1 MCTVVILR
9 RPSHPWPLLLCA
21 NRDEMIGRAWSAP
34 DRHWP
39 DRDHVIAGRDEEAG
53 GSWLALND
61 DGVVAAILNR
71 HGSLGAAPDKRS
83 RGELPLE
90 AVDHAE
96 ASIAAEALAGLEP
109 SSYRT
114 FNLVIADAR
123 EAFWLKSD
131 GERIEKAPIPEGL
144 SMITAHNLNDTDGS
158 ERTQFH
164 LPRFRSAP
172 SPDVDADDWLAWET
186 LLAST
191 EGESSAGH
199 GGGMNIFTDHGF
211 GTVSSSLIA
220 LPGLERFGTKPVWKF
235 CAGRPGSHPYG
246 SVTL

>member
-9 RPSHPWPLLLCA
+9 RPSHPWPLLLAA
-21 NRDEMIGRAWSAP
+21 NRDEMIGRPWSAP

-71 HGSLGAAPDKRS
+71 HGSLGAAPGKRS

-96 ASIAAEALAGLEP
+96 ASVAAGALAALQP

-131 GERIEKAPIPEGL
+131 GERIEKATIPEGL
-144 SMITAHNLNDTDGS
+144 SMITAHDLNDTGGS
-158 ERTQFH
+158 ERTHFH
-164 LPRFRSAP
+164 LPRFRAAP
-172 SPDVDADDWLAWET
+172 HPDVDADDWFSWES

-191 EGESSAGH
+191 EGEPDADP
-199 GGGMNIFTDHGF
+199 GGAMNIDTDYGF

-220 LPGLERFGTKPVWKF
+220 LPGLQRFGTKPVWKF
-235 CAGRPGSHPYG
+235 CAGRPGSYPYHP
-246 SVTL
+246 VAL